1 MNLNPEIALYEDNGG
16 SKWEGGAWDP
26 PGPKSSNFV
35 QFWENLAKAY
45 VGTPLPGG
53 LVPPLMGNPGSA
65 PGRFW

>member
-45 VGTPLPGG
+45 AGAPA
-53 LVPPLMGNPGSA
+53 PPEGWRPPRGNPGSA
-65 PGRFW
+65 TGGC